1 MTWKSSL
8 PTLIESFKKNCFT
21 GGKNY
26 VQSMRD
32 STAAPAGGPTS
43 ATAATTC
50 DPAKPELVRAIGRW
64 TLTGLVLN
72 SIIGSGIFGLPGA
85 IAKLLGPAAPLSYIV
100 GALAIGVLMA
110 VFAEVSSQFRES
122 GGQYLYAREAL
133 GSFAGIQI
141 GWFFLLVRLTSAGA
155 ALNLFVNYLGEF
167 WPASTTPLIRALIM
181 SALVAGLAHVNY
193 RGVRAGAGVSN
204 FFSITKLGTLGL
216 FIVAG
221 LLLVKRIA
229 SAAPAIAP
237 TTGAWTDALIALVF
251 AFGGFESALIPAA
264 ETKDPRRDTPF
275 ALGVGLVIVAVCYF
289 LIQMVATWAVPDLAS
304 AERPLA
310 EAARSFAGTA
320 GAGAMA
326 VAAMV
331 SAYGWLSATFVAMP
345 RLLYALGERGDFP
358 LAFAAVHP
366 RFRSPHLAILLWA
379 VLVLGLAIYGSFIW
393 NAILAGVARLV
404 TYAATCVALIQL
416 RRKCPQADRWRA
428 PAGNLL
434 AMIGI
439 VFCAGLAVR
448 MNATHATL
456 MAAVA
461 VIATVNWFVVRSRR

>member
-1 MTWKSSL
+1 M
-8 PTLIESFKKNCFT
+8 
-21 GGKNY
+21 
-26 VQSMRD
+26 
-32 STAAPAGGPTS
+32 AAPPDGPRPGIAVITL
-43 ATAATTC
+43 
-50 DPAKPELVRAIGRW
+50 DPTKPELVRAIGRW

-100 GALAIGVLMA
+100 GALAIGVLMT

-133 GSFAGIQI
+133 GAFAGIQI

-167 WPASTTPLIRALIM
+167 WPAATAPLLRALIM
-181 SALVAGLAHVNY
+181 SALVAGLALANY
-193 RGVRAGAGVSN
+193 RGVRSGAGVSN
-204 FFSITKLGTLGL
+204 FFTITKLGSLGL
-216 FIVAG
+216 FIIAG
-221 LLLVKRIA
+221 LLLVKHTTP
-229 SAAPAIAP
+229 AAPVVAP
-237 TTGAWTDALIALVF
+237 TAGAWTDALIALVF

-275 ALGVGLVIVAVCYF
+275 ALGVGLAIVAVCYF

-310 EAARSFAGTA
+310 DAARSFAGKT
-320 GAGAMA
+320 GAAAMA
-326 VAAMV
+326 LAAML

-345 RLLYALGERGDFP
+345 RLIYALGERGDFP
-358 LAFAAVHP
+358 RSFAAVHP

-404 TYAATCVALIQL
+404 TYAATCVALLQL
-416 RRKCPQADRWRA
+416 RRKRPQADRWRA

-434 AMIGI
+434 AVIGI
-439 VFCAGLAVR
+439 AFCAGLAVR

-461 VIATVNWFVVRSRR
+461 VIATANWLFVRSHRQGSHQPPANTLRL

>member
-1 MTWKSSL
+1 M
-8 PTLIESFKKNCFT
+8 
-21 GGKNY
+21 
-26 VQSMRD
+26 
-32 STAAPAGGPTS
+32 AAPGGRPSS
-43 ATAATTC
+43 ATATVTR
-50 DPAKPELVRAIGRW
+50 DPTKPELVRALGRW

-85 IAKLLGPAAPLSYIV
+85 IAKLLGPAAPVSYIV

-133 GSFAGIQI
+133 GRFAGIQI

-155 ALNLFVNYLGEF
+155 VLNLFVTYLGEF
-167 WPASTTPLIRALIM
+167 WSAATTPLIRALIM
-181 SALVAGLAHVNY
+181 SALVGGLALVNY

-204 FFSITKLGTLGL
+204 FFTITKVGALGL
-216 FIVAG
+216 FIIAG
-221 LLLVKRIA
+221 LLLVKHTT
-229 SAAPAIAP
+229 PATPAVAP
-237 TTGAWTDALIALVF
+237 TAGAWTDALIALVF

-264 ETKDPRRDTPF
+264 EAKDPRRDTPF
-275 ALGVGLVIVAVCYF
+275 ALGVGLAIVAVCYF
-289 LIQMVATWAVPDLAS
+289 LIQIIAMWAVPDLAS

-310 EAARSFAGTA
+310 DAAHSFAGTT
-320 GAGAMA
+320 GAAAMA
-326 VAAMV
+326 MAAML
-331 SAYGWLSATFVAMP
+331 SAYGWLSAAFVANP
-345 RLLYALGERGDFP
+345 RLIYALGERGDFP
-358 LAFAAVHP
+358 RAFGAVHP
-366 RFRSPHLAILLWA
+366 RFRSPHLAILLWT

-416 RRKCPQADRWRA
+416 RRKRPQADRWRA

-434 AMIGI
+434 AVIGI

-448 MNATHATL
+448 MNATHATV

-461 VIATVNWFVVRSRR
+461 VIGTANWLVVRSRPPTTSEIKTP

>member
-1 MTWKSSL
+1 VN
-8 PTLIESFKKNCFT
+8 PNIDAE
-21 GGKNY
+21 
-26 VQSMRD
+26 
-32 STAAPAGGPTS
+32 GPKF
-43 ATAATTC
+43 ATTAVT
-50 DPAKPELVRAIGRW
+50 PTPEKPELVRAIGRW

-133 GSFAGIQI
+133 GGFAGIQI

-155 ALNLFVNYLGEF
+155 VLNLFVNYLGEF
-167 WPASTTPLIRALIM
+167 WPEATTPLIRALIM
-181 SALVAGLAHVNY
+181 SALAGGLALVNY
-193 RGVRAGAGVSN
+193 RGVRAGARVSN
-204 FFSITKLGTLGL
+204 FFSITKVGSLGL
-216 FIVAG
+216 FIIVG
-221 LLLVKRIA
+221 LLLVKHTPPT
-229 SAAPAIAP
+229 APAITP
-237 TTGAWTDALIALVF
+237 TAGAWADALIALVF

-264 ETKDPRRDTPF
+264 EAKDPRRDTPI
-275 ALGVGLVIVAVCYF
+275 ALGVGLAIVAVCYF
-289 LIQMVATWAVPDLAS
+289 LIQLVAMWAVPNLAS

-310 EAARSFAGTA
+310 DAARSFAGTT

-326 VAAMV
+326 LAAML
-331 SAYGWLSATFVAMP
+331 SAYGWLSAAFVAMP

-358 LAFAAVHP
+358 RAFAAVHP
-366 RFRSPHLAILLWA
+366 RFRSPHLAIFLWA

-416 RRKCPQADRWRA
+416 RRKRPQADRWRA

-434 AMIGI
+434 AVIGI
-439 VFCAGLAVR
+439 VFCVGLALR
-448 MNATHATL
+448 MNATHSAL

-461 VIATVNWFVVRSRR
+461 VIGTANWLFVRSRRKPTSETGIEDL

>member
-1 MTWKSSL
+1 M
-8 PTLIESFKKNCFT
+8 
-21 GGKNY
+21 
-26 VQSMRD
+26 
-32 STAAPAGGPTS
+32 AAPADGSRS
-43 ATAATTC
+43 ATAAITR
-50 DPAKPELVRAIGRW
+50 DPTKPELVRALGRW

-85 IAKLLGPAAPLSYIV
+85 IAQLLGPAAPVSYIV

-133 GSFAGIQI
+133 GRFAGIQI

-155 ALNLFVNYLGEF
+155 VLNLFVNYLGEF
-167 WPASTTPLIRALIM
+167 WSAATTPLIRALIM
-181 SALVAGLAHVNY
+181 SALVGGLALVNF

-204 FFSITKLGTLGL
+204 FFTITKLGSLGL
-216 FIVAG
+216 FIIAG
-221 LLLVKRIA
+221 LLLVKHTTP
-229 SAAPAIAP
+229 AAPAVAP
-237 TTGAWTDALIALVF
+237 TAGAWTDALIALVF

-264 ETKDPRRDTPF
+264 ETKDPRHDTPF
-275 ALGVGLVIVAVCYF
+275 ALGVGLAIVAVCYF
-289 LIQMVATWAVPDLAS
+289 LIQIVAMWAVPELAS

-310 EAARSFAGTA
+310 DAARSFAGTA
-320 GAGAMA
+320 GAAAMA
-326 VAAMV
+326 IAAML
-331 SAYGWLSATFVAMP
+331 SAYGWLSAAFVAMP
-345 RLLYALGERGDFP
+345 RLVYALGERGDFP
-358 LAFAAVHP
+358 RAFGAVHP

-379 VLVLGLAIYGSFIW
+379 MLVLGLAIYGSFIW

-404 TYAATCVALIQL
+404 TYAATCVALLQL
-416 RRKCPQADRWRA
+416 RRKRPQADRWRA

-434 AMIGI
+434 AVIGI
-439 VFCAGLAVR
+439 VYCAGLAVR

-461 VIATVNWFVVRSRR
+461 IIGTANWLVVRSHPPPTSEIKTT